1 MQKKIR
7 EHVMNPDNDFTKV
20 LPHGKTKVNDAR
32 ALVVSKAEVYLTF
45 PYKSEI
51 SLDTFSKLICGSKHG
66 ATPNLRAWLH
76 ETDICKICPQR
87 KVAADDLKS
96 WAARA
101 SVHEGSCRCWAIR
114 RS

>member
-7 EHVMNPDNDFTKV
+7 EHVMNPANDFTKV

-51 SLDTFSKLICGSKHG
+51 PQTSEPGYTRRIFVRY
-66 ATPNLRAWLH
+66 ATAIPM
-76 ETDICKICPQR
+76 
-87 KVAADDLKS
+87 S
-96 WAARA
+96 WGGR
-101 SVHEGSCRCWAIR
+101 
-114 RS
+114 